1 MLFFIYDFL
10 KNNNSNINK
19 KTYKRILKIIKSYA
33 FFNDLFLN
41 IVLNYDLKTVSFI
54 FFNEYNK
61 TVYYNI
67 ALNVN
72 NTIIIDNL
80 YNTLLSNAFKN
91 NIKINMPYNIS
102 IFKTF

>member
-10 KNNNSNINK
+10 KNNDSNINK
-19 KTYKRILKIIKSYA
+19 KTYKRILKTIKNYA

-41 IVLNYDLKTVSFI
+41 IVLNYDLKTISFI

-61 TVYYNI
+61 TVYYSI

-72 NTIIIDNL
+72 NTIILD
-80 YNTLLSNAFKN
+80 TLLNDLNSNNFKN
-91 NIKINMPYNIS
+91 NIKINMLYNIS

>member
-10 KNNNSNINK
+10 KNNDSNINK

-61 TVYYNI
+61 TVYYSI

-72 NTIIIDNL
+72 NTVILD
-80 YNTLLSNAFKN
+80 TLLNNLNSNKFKN
-91 NIKINMPYNIS
+91 NIKINIPYNIS